1 MGSHLTITSESGWSR
16 LKRHFSESFSG
27 ELVYRRRAHDM
38 ERVDEQR
45 VKRQRNAYRYILLLL
60 AVILVPIDAHNLY
73 LGELV
78 PAVGGLL
85 LLGILMIN
93 ILLLSMNR
101 EAFLT
106 PPLVLL
112 LSISLVMLSVYYGQ
126 NYNLYLL
133 YPLLVALP
141 ILLKTRWAVLLGVLS
156 GLVAAPLVFTQYDH
170 TTAMVIGASM
180 GLTWLVSAWLVY
192 AVTEQSRRL
201 KDMAITDP
209 LTGAYNRRY
218 LELQLEQVLE
228 TWTRYQRPA
237 SVLLIDIDH
246 FKRIND
252 KFGHGVGDSAI
263 KNLVEVI
270 SRNIRNVDTLCRY
283 GGEEFVVLLAE
294 TPLSKA
300 RPVAEK
306 LRAAVENTRVVPE
319 VGMTISVGV
328 CDVSV
333 ADGVDHWL
341 NLADAALYLAK
352 RNGRN
357 RVELAESAIELAV
370 PLDKTIPD
378 WR

>member
-1 MGSHLTITSESGWSR
+1 
-16 LKRHFSESFSG
+16 
-27 ELVYRRRAHDM
+27 M

-192 AVTEQSRRL
+192 AVTEQSRHL

-294 TPLSKA
+294 TPLSRA

>member
-1 MGSHLTITSESGWSR
+1 MGSHLTLTSESSWSR

-192 AVTEQSRRL
+192 AVTEQSRHL

-252 KFGHGVGDSAI
+252 KFGHGVGDTAI

>member
-1 MGSHLTITSESGWSR
+1 MGSHLTLTSESSWSR

-252 KFGHGVGDSAI
+252 KFGHGVGDTAI

>member
-192 AVTEQSRRL
+192 AVTEQSRHL

>member
-1 MGSHLTITSESGWSR
+1 MGSHLTLTSESSWSR

-252 KFGHGVGDSAI
+252 KFGHGVGDTAI

-357 RVELAESAIELAV
+357 RVELAESAIEVAV

>member
-1 MGSHLTITSESGWSR
+1 
-16 LKRHFSESFSG
+16 
-27 ELVYRRRAHDM
+27 
-38 ERVDEQR
+38 
-45 VKRQRNAYRYILLLL
+45 
-60 AVILVPIDAHNLY
+60 
-73 LGELV
+73 
-78 PAVGGLL
+78 
-85 LLGILMIN
+85 
-93 ILLLSMNR
+93 
-101 EAFLT
+101 
-106 PPLVLL
+106 
-112 LSISLVMLSVYYGQ
+112 
-126 NYNLYLL
+126 
-133 YPLLVALP
+133 
-141 ILLKTRWAVLLGVLS
+141 
-156 GLVAAPLVFTQYDH
+156 
-170 TTAMVIGASM
+170 
-180 GLTWLVSAWLVY
+180 
-192 AVTEQSRRL
+192 
-201 KDMAITDP
+201 MAITDP

>member
-1 MGSHLTITSESGWSR
+1 MGSHLTLTSESSWSR

-192 AVTEQSRRL
+192 AVTEQSRHL

-357 RVELAESAIELAV
+357 RVELAESAIELTV

>member
-1 MGSHLTITSESGWSR
+1 MGSHLTLTSESSWSR

-252 KFGHGVGDSAI
+252 KFGHGVGDTAI

-357 RVELAESAIELAV
+357 RVELAESAIELTV

>member
-252 KFGHGVGDSAI
+252 KFGHGVGDTAI

>member
-1 MGSHLTITSESGWSR
+1 MGSHLTLTSESSWSR

-357 RVELAESAIELAV
+357 RVELAESAIELTV

>member
-1 MGSHLTITSESGWSR
+1 
-16 LKRHFSESFSG
+16 
-27 ELVYRRRAHDM
+27 M

-73 LGELV
+73 RGEVV
-78 PAVGGLL
+78 PAVGGFL

-101 EAFLT
+101 EAFLS

-126 NYNLYLL
+126 HYNLYLL

-170 TTAMVIGASM
+170 TTAMVIGVSM

-192 AVTEQSRRL
+192 AVTEQSRHL

-252 KFGHGVGDSAI
+252 KFGHGVGDTAI

-294 TPLSKA
+294 TPLSNA

-306 LRAAVENTRVVPE
+306 LRAAVESTRVLPE

-333 ADGVDHWL
+333 ASGVDHWL

-357 RVELAESAIELAV
+357 RVELAESAIEPTM

>member
-1 MGSHLTITSESGWSR
+1 MGSHLTITNESSWSR

-73 LGELV
+73 RGEVV
-78 PAVGGLL
+78 PAVGGFL

-101 EAFLT
+101 EAFLS

-126 NYNLYLL
+126 HYNLYLL

-170 TTAMVIGASM
+170 TTAMVIGVSM

-192 AVTEQSRRL
+192 AVTEQSRHL

-252 KFGHGVGDSAI
+252 KFGHGVGDTAI

-294 TPLSKA
+294 TPLSNA

-306 LRAAVENTRVVPE
+306 LRAAVESTRVLPE

-333 ADGVDHWL
+333 ASGVDHWL

-357 RVELAESAIELAV
+357 RVELAESAIEPTM

>member
-126 NYNLYLL
+126 HYNLYLL

-170 TTAMVIGASM
+170 TTAMVIGVSM

-192 AVTEQSRRL
+192 AVTEQSRHL

-252 KFGHGVGDSAI
+252 KFGHGVGDTAI

>member
-192 AVTEQSRRL
+192 AVTEQSRHL

-252 KFGHGVGDSAI
+252 KFGHGVGDTAI

>member
-1 MGSHLTITSESGWSR
+1 MGSHLTLTSESSWSR

-192 AVTEQSRRL
+192 AVTEQSRHL

-252 KFGHGVGDSAI
+252 KFGHGVGDTAI

-357 RVELAESAIELAV
+357 RVELAESAIELTV